1 MKNLTDAL
9 MTPAAPVVADEGGS
23 SFSRGLRQGMTTAGG
38 QLHALAGGVGETL
51 GAQDFAAQ
59 QYAQAKA
66 AEELAATQAPA
77 VTDWR
82 QVTQAPDLSTGL
94 RNAGSYVAGLA
105 GQAVPMVGLGLGA
118 AGAAALTKGA
128 VSPLLAGTAAVAPFE
143 TGSALQRQQAD
154 PTVVANNSAVDRLGT
169 AALEGTGRAL
179 AMNAVPQLMGGKLLG
194 AGVGAASKAGI
205 VAEGVGGNALAGAA
219 AEKISS
225 TAQDHLNPNRDTSGD
240 NARML
245 DAAVAGGALG
255 VPFAGAGLVGHALHG
270 KAEAPAG
277 RPIDVAVTP
286 EPAAAAQPPASLVD
300 RIRNTFARGDD
311 AAEKIAAG
319 KDVIDV
325 DALRTAP
332 PEKQGEM
339 LRAADDARVETT
351 RGWVDELM
359 KDGGLSDENKAKL
372 AQAAGDLTDRANQAV
387 VAGVKLAQDGAAKL
401 GTLAE
406 GLFNAVS
413 KKRPEDEGTALKS
426 EVSGDA
432 DKAIAD
438 VVTPHI
444 EKKFP
449 QANDVAMQSM
459 TAGLRRV
466 MDHMQ
471 KTGTVDPDVA
481 GHLQKLFGADTTSVL
496 TQLHE
501 RVLGDADKSATNNY
515 FRAVNKL
522 DDSMSTQAKLTDK
535 IREAL
540 PKEVQATPDQIDQ
553 MAKHLQEYVSG
564 ATLDGKT
571 PEQRV
576 AMSRQIEQA
585 LREHFGDKTD
595 DLLETAKLGL
605 ETERSQDALH
615 ADARRAEGDVPDD
628 HIDLAGNSDDGF
640 ADHADA
646 GVTTEQDLA
655 REYFGAGKDKNNPQF
670 MLSEQAHR
678 DTYGNENSQ
687 AARVLRDV
695 AASNPDKHVSVIT
708 AREYAREN
716 GLPLSELG
724 KGIDPDKHVMIKAE
738 GMKREGLTWRDV
750 DGARLDTHKYPDSK
764 SRIDTENGPTF
775 DAVKVMK
782 MYAQEHKLPRDAMDA
797 ANPFYRL
804 RRQFTEAIGALS
816 DHVGEAI
823 HVDDTTVVARRGG
836 RDITWGELQKLGAA
850 KPDAEAKALSK
861 LYADR
866 EEAVKAGDTDAVAKI
881 DDLLDTRT
889 MSGNDPKDQ
898 LLDGEVKHTPSASE
912 TRAAL
917 ARELG
922 AAKENLRAAVEAAGG
937 PRGDTVSELRRQALG
952 LEDMVQRMRK
962 DHYIEAKT
970 TGQSDMFH
978 PQEREEWAVRAMRLR
993 EMADMLAKSGGAR
1006 KLTMKERAAI
1016 KEYYNSEREYEKNE
1030 FGQAERARRAARD
1043 SIDDPRG
1050 PSEAD
1055 PFGNI
1060 HDAVDRMGSDLT
1072 GAFTGAHNMEAGPE
1086 GNLLHADNFEPDTHF
1101 DGRLP
1106 TSIKGAI
1113 SSRAASLAAGKSAVQ
1128 RALGRKV
1135 QHLLGVIDQMRM
1147 SDQAELASIVK
1158 DKDTASVASTINALY
1173 RKYGELKAQEPKSNF
1188 VNRVVGKG
1196 DVNDV
1201 VRAIKVSDDTRGL
1214 QRAVDALLPHQHD
1227 ASARAVLE
1235 VANERLGK
1243 LIEAHPDVA
1252 YSMQRMHPGNSNTG
1266 NARMPVKDY
1275 IDKVLGKTVDVEF
1288 AKMLH
1293 AGEFYTDPSRLA
1305 RGLNAD
1311 VIRVSTHALD
1321 PMSVGYHEALHGF
1334 FAKLHDAGL
1343 LDDAHPLDK
1352 AASSPYVMKQLKDL
1366 LAHEPDALAQL
1377 SNPDERAAYMFQ
1389 FWAAGKLKLQ
1399 PRPAGILGHVADF
1412 FKKTLGIWTNDARA
1426 EHIMQ
1431 YFHSGEYGKNMRD
1444 RSAVARVLAEGSNAH
1459 VEKFKDMVAPLSK
1472 LATAVAA
1479 TGDARLRS
1487 TGVDALSRLADKV
1500 YAPLHGEHG
1509 DDPGYLPAA
1518 RAKRGEFMNRL
1529 GTELGQIDAGTVSD
1543 ALESLQRGLKGAT
1556 PAERRAVASIRKVL
1570 DNTFLYMRDA
1580 GVDIAPLGFG
1590 KDYFPRMWDANTILR
1605 NKDAFRDMLQ
1615 KYVTTGQFKGSVD
1628 QVIAT
1633 LTRTD
1638 GSDLQVETIRPGMQS
1653 SKERVL
1659 QFIDHKDAAP
1669 FLNKNLYETLNSYIT
1684 QATRRAE
1691 WARRFKDDSS
1701 DLHRLMHDAQKQGAT
1716 KEQLQLASDYLQG
1729 VDGTLGDSID
1739 PKLRRAFG
1747 NAIVYQNM
1755 RLLPLA
1761 IFSSM
1766 IDPMGILVRGGTM
1779 RDSFAAMKRGFAEM
1793 PKNFR
1798 KDAKGDN
1805 WTELAAQLGVI
1816 DNAVLMHNLG
1826 SSFSQG
1832 MTSSWG
1838 RKLNDAFFKYNLM
1851 EQYNTSMR
1859 VAATQAAVGFL
1870 ARHADGTH
1878 SPHSQ
1883 RWLAEL
1889 GFKPGEVRVKN
1900 GQPLMSAREFEN
1912 AGMAPDAAAKMADR
1926 MTLAVNK
1933 WVDGAILR
1941 PNAAHKPVWMNDPHF
1956 ALIAHLKQFVYSFQE
1971 TILKRVANEVRF
1983 GNVGPAYALAGYVP
1997 FMLAADTV
2005 KGMLVGGGEQ
2015 PDWKKGWDASDY
2027 LFYEVQ
2033 RAGLFGVGQFGVDA
2047 AKDLYRGGLGVGALV
2062 GPTVEQL
2069 GEAARTIG
2077 GAEQFKT
2084 FALNAMP
2091 ANALFDAAGNASA
2104 ATNAVD

>member
-1 MKNLTDAL
+1 MRNLTDAL
-9 MTPAAPVVADEGGS
+9 MTPAAPAVADEGGN
-23 SFSRGLRQGMTTAGG
+23 SFSRGLRQGMTAAGG
-38 QLHALAGGVGETL
+38 QLHALAGGVSEAL
-51 GAQDFAAQ
+51 GAQDFAQQ

-105 GQAVPMVGLGLGA
+105 GQAVPLVGLGLGA
-118 AGAAALTKGA
+118 AGAAALTRGA

-143 TGSALQRQQAD
+143 TGGALQRQQAD
-154 PTVVANNSAVDRLGT
+154 PAVMANNSAVDRLGT

-205 VAEGVGGNALAGAA
+205 LAEGVGGNALAGAA
-219 AEKISS
+219 AEKIST
-225 TAQDHLNPNRDTSGD
+225 TAEDHLNPNRDTSND
-240 NARML
+240 DTRML

-255 VPFAGAGLVGHALHG
+255 VPFAGVGLVGHALHG

-277 RPIDVAVTP
+277 RPIKEEA
-286 EPAAAAQPPASLVD
+286 PAPAPTAEAPTAPPASLVD
-300 RIRNTFARGDD
+300 RIRNTFVRGDD

-325 DALRTAP
+325 DALRAAP

-351 RGWVDELM
+351 KGWVDELM
-359 KDGGLSDENKAKL
+359 KDGALSEENRAKL
-372 AQAAGDLTDRANQAV
+372 AQAANDLSDRTNQAI
-387 VAGVKLAQDGAAKL
+387 VAGVKLAQEGTAKL
-401 GTLAE
+401 GKLTE
-406 GLFNAVS
+406 DFFNAAS
-413 KKRPEDEGTALKS
+413 KKRTEDTGEGTPLKS
-426 EVSGDA
+426 EVA
-432 DKAIAD
+432 DGADRAIAD
-438 VVTPHI
+438 VVAPHI
-444 EKKFP
+444 GKQFP
-449 QANDVAMQSM
+449 QLNDTALQSV
-459 TAGLRRV
+459 TTGLRRV

-481 GHLQKLFGADTTSVL
+481 GHLQKLFGADTTNVL

-501 RVLGDADKSATNNY
+501 RVLGDADKDATNNY

-522 DDSMSTQAKLTDK
+522 DGSMSTQAKLTDK

-540 PKEVQATPDQIDQ
+540 PDKLKASATPDQIDQ

-571 PEQRV
+571 PEQRI
-576 AMSRQIEQA
+576 AMSRQIESA
-585 LREHFGDKTD
+585 LREHFGDHTD

-605 ETERSQDALH
+605 ETERAQDALH
-615 ADARRAEGDVPDD
+615 AEERRASPDELNPDD
-628 HIDLAGNSDDGF
+628 IEYAPPGEDGLAY
-640 ADHADA
+640 HEDA
-646 GVTTEQDLA
+646 GITSDLGTRRDYYSANKDEPVTFT
-655 REYFGAGKDKNNPQF
+655 
-670 MLSEQAHR
+670 LSDAAHR
-678 DTYGNENSQ
+678 QKYGNDASAYARIVQKMQ
-687 AARVLRDV
+687 ADYPDRAVRAVSARQ
-695 AASNPDKHVSVIT
+695 
-708 AREYAREN
+708 YAREN
-716 GLPLSELG
+716 LMSDEQLRAMT
-724 KGIDPDKHVMIKAE
+724 KGDPDNHVAVLAE
-738 GMKREGLTWRDV
+738 DANHGALGWRDV
-750 DGARLDTHKYPDSK
+750 DRLKLDTHKYPDSP
-764 SRIDTENGPTF
+764 SRIDLRVGENENVKI
-775 DAVKVMK
+775 DALKLTRMF
-782 MYAQEHKLPRDAMDA
+782 APEHMLARDEHDV
-797 ANPFYRL
+797 NPMRRL
-804 RRQFTEAIGALS
+804 QRQFSEGLAALA
-816 DHVGEAI
+816 DHLGTDEPL
-823 HVDDTTVVARRGG
+823 HVPDETVIAY
-836 RDITWGELQKLGAA
+836 RDGKPVTWGEVQKAGSVKPDEGMRRLQGLYDAREAAVKMGDAEELRSIDAKLSSRVLRDNDPGDELVDGMKKRPGGSHALAVAAERLGAVSN
-850 KPDAEAKALSK
+850 KLKAEIDKRGPLRDETGRVLRAPSM
-861 LYADR
+861 R
-866 EEAVKAGDTDAVAKI
+866 ENVLKHEYSEAMKNYERAEEQLARRREGGELHDKSNAVRKAGDSEGDFTSLRSMESGSWGGATEIAPDAQVH
-881 DDLLDTRT
+881 L
-889 MSGNDPKDQ
+889 
-898 LLDGEVKHTPSASE
+898 
-912 TRAAL
+912 AA
-917 ARELG
+917 AEHS
-922 AAKENLRAAVEAAGG
+922 
-937 PRGDTVSELRRQALG
+937 DALG
-952 LEDMVQRMRK
+952 NR
-962 DHYIEAKT
+962 
-970 TGQSDMFH
+970 F
-978 PQEREEWAVRAMRLR
+978 
-993 EMADMLAKSGGAR
+993 
-1006 KLTMKERAAI
+1006 AA
-1016 KEYYNSEREYEKNE
+1016 SR
-1030 FGQAERARRAARD
+1030 
-1043 SIDDPRG
+1043 
-1050 PSEAD
+1050 
-1055 PFGNI
+1055 
-1060 HDAVDRMGSDLT
+1060 
-1072 GAFTGAHNMEAGPE
+1072 NMEAGPE

-1106 TSIKGAI
+1106 AEIKGAI
-1113 SSRAASLAAGKSAVQ
+1113 SSRAATLAAGKSAVQ
-1128 RALGRKV
+1128 RALGKKV
-1135 QHLLGVIDQMRM
+1135 QHLLGVIDQMRIG
-1147 SDQAELASIVK
+1147 DQAELAAIVK
-1158 DKDTASVASTINALY
+1158 DKDTASVSSTINDLY
-1173 RKYGELKAQEPKSNF
+1173 RKYGSLTPEQPKSNF

-1201 VRAIKVSDDTRGL
+1201 IRAMKVSDDTRGL

-1227 ASARAVLE
+1227 TSARAVLE

-1243 LIEAHPDVA
+1243 LIEAHPDIA
-1252 YSMQRMHPGNSNTG
+1252 YSMQRMHPGNSTTSG
-1266 NARMPVKDY
+1266 ARLPVKEY
-1275 IDKVLGKTVDVEF
+1275 IEKVLGKTVDVEF
-1288 AKMLH
+1288 AKLLH
-1293 AGEFYTDPSRLA
+1293 AGEFLNDPTRTV

-1311 VIRVSTHALD
+1311 VIRVSTHSLD
-1321 PMSVGYHEALHGF
+1321 PMSVGYHEALHAF
-1334 FAKLHDAGL
+1334 FAKLHDTGL
-1343 LDDAHPLDK
+1343 LDDAHPLEK
-1352 AASSPYVMKQLKDL
+1352 AASSPRVVKQLKDL
-1366 LAHEPDALAQL
+1366 LAGEPDALKQL
-1377 SNPDERAAYMFQ
+1377 DDPHERAAYMFQ

-1399 PRPAGILGHVADF
+1399 PRPDGILGHVADF
-1412 FKKTLGIWTNDARA
+1412 FRKTLGIWTNDARA

-1431 YFHSGEYGKNMRD
+1431 YFHSGEYGKEMRN

-1459 VEKFKDMVAPLSK
+1459 VEKFKDMVAPLGK

-1487 TGVDALSRLADKV
+1487 TGVDALGKLADKV

-1529 GTELGQIDAGTVSD
+1529 GTELGQHDAGIVSD

-1570 DNTFLYMRDA
+1570 DDSFLYMRDA

-1590 KDYFPRMWDANTILR
+1590 KDYFPRVWDANTILR
-1605 NKDAFRDMLQ
+1605 NKDEFRDMLQ
-1615 KYVTTGQFKGSVD
+1615 KYVSTGQFKGSVD

-1659 QFIDHKDAAP
+1659 QFIEHRDAAP

-1701 DLHRLMHDAQKQGAT
+1701 ELHRLMSEAEKQGAT
-1716 KEQLQLASDYLQG
+1716 KDQLQLASDYLQG

-1747 NAIVYQNM
+1747 NAIVYQNL

-1761 IFSSM
+1761 IFSSV
-1766 IDPMGILVRGGTM
+1766 IDPMGILVRGGSM
-1779 RDSFAAMKRGFAEM
+1779 RDTFAAMKRGFAEM

-1798 KDAKGDN
+1798 KDAKSDS
-1805 WTELAAQLGVI
+1805 WTDLAAQLGVI

-1826 SSFSQG
+1826 TSFSQG
-1832 MTSSWG
+1832 MTSTWG
-1838 RKLNDAFFKYNLM
+1838 RKLNDTFFKYNLM

-1870 ARHADGTH
+1870 ARHADGTASTH
-1878 SPHSQ
+1878 SP

-1889 GFKPGEVRVKN
+1889 GFKPNEIRVKN
-1900 GQPLMSAREFEN
+1900 GQPLMTAREFE
-1912 AGMAPDAAAKMADR
+1912 AADMAPDKAQAAADK
-1926 MTLAVNK
+1926 MTLAINK

-1941 PNAAHKPVWMNDPHF
+1941 PNAAHKPIWMNDPHF
-1956 ALIAHLKQFVYSFQE
+1956 ALLAHLKQFVYSFQE

-1983 GNVGPAYALAGYVP
+1983 GNIGPAYALAGYVP
-1997 FMLAADTV
+1997 FMLAADTI
-2005 KGMLVGGGEQ
+2005 KGMLVGGGDQ

-2047 AKDLYRGGLGVGALV
+2047 AKDVYRGGLGVGALV
-2062 GPTVEQL
+2062 GPTIEQL
-2069 GEAARTIG
+2069 GEAARTVG